1 MEDNRNYQSQE
12 NDETIAETGK
22 QVKNNSKGEKEPI
35 NVKKEIFSWIK
46 IIVVAV
52 AIAFVINNFIIMNAN
67 VPSGSM
73 MNTIQKGDRMIGL
86 RTSYWFSE
94 PKRGDIIIFENP
106 DYNENSKKNDKYYVK
121 RAIGMPGEK
130 VTIRDAKI
138 YINDS
143 KKPLDEPY
151 LPEEWTYVN
160 GSDGELV
167 YNVPEGCYLMLG
179 DNRNNSSDA
188 RFWKNT
194 YLKRENIIAKAEF
207 IYWPWGHKGLFEK
220 VEYAE

>member
-1 MEDNRNYQSQE
+1 METNNNYEPEEREGTVEERQTDLE
-12 NDETIAETGK
+12 N
-22 QVKNNSKGEKEPI
+22 SSSGEKEPI

-52 AIAFVINNFIIMNAN
+52 VIAFVINNFIIMNAN

-73 MNTIQKGDRMIGL
+73 MNTIMKGDRMIGL
-86 RTSYWFSE
+86 RTSYWFSD
-94 PKRGDIIIFENP
+94 PKRGDIVIFENP
-106 DYNENSKKNDKYYVK
+106 DYNENSKLDDRYYVK
-121 RAIGMPGEK
+121 RVIGLPGEK
-130 VTIRDAKI
+130 VVIKDAKI

-143 KKPLDEPY
+143 ETPLDEPY

-160 GSDGELV
+160 GSDEELV
-167 YNVPEGCYLMLG
+167 YNVPDGCYFMLG

-188 RFWKNT
+188 RFWTNT
-194 YLKRENIIAKAEF
+194 YLKREKVIAKAQF
-207 IYWPWGHKGLFEK
+207 IYWRWGHKGFYEK